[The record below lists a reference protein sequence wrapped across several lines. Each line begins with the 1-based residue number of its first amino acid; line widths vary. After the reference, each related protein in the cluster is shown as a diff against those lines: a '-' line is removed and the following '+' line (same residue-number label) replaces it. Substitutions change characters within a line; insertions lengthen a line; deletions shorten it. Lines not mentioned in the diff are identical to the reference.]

1 MKLRLKRFFVDGLP
15 RGTSTAVSEFLL
27 HHGVGSV
34 RVIDRPEMEKIEVVC
49 FHNERK
55 TT

>member
-15 RGTSTAVSEFLL
+15 RGTANAVSEFLL

-34 RVIDRPEMEKIEVVC
+34 TVVDRPDLEQIEIVC
-49 FHNERK
+49 FYNERG